1 MNFGVVYP
9 QTELEHDPVA
19 IRDYA
24 QAAEGLG
31 FSHILAYEHV
41 LGANPDRPG
50 GWQGP
55 YTHQHAFMEP
65 FVLFSFLAGQTQK
78 IGFVTGILILPQR
91 QTVLAAKQA
100 ACLDVLCDGRLRL
113 GVGLGWNEV
122 EFTALNQEFHNRG
135 RRIEEQIEVMR
146 LLWMHPLV
154 DYHGKW
160 HEIPDAG
167 LNPMPRARSIPVWLG
182 GHADPVLKRVAQMGD
197 GWMPNYRAPDDAA
210 PALEK
215 LDQYLASAGR
225 ARIKP
230 DLPGEA
236 QFGVE
241 ARIPYGEGN
250 PDVWHTLIKGWQNY
264 SATHIL
270 FNTMGAGLSS
280 AQEHIHAIHQIAH
293 EVGLA

>member
-78 IGFVTGILILPQR
+78 IGFATGILILPQR

-100 ACLDVLCDGRLRL
+100 ACLDVLCGGRLRL

-167 LNPMPRARSIPVWLG
+167 LNPMPRSALDTGMVWWSCRSGIEAGSTNGRWLDAKLPCSRRCRSGIGKDRPSIWQAQGGQGLTRIDRERPNLVSKRAFLMVMAIPMCG
-182 GHADPVLKRVAQMGD
+182 KR
-197 GWMPNYRAPDDAA
+197 
-210 PALEK
+210 
-215 LDQYLASAGR
+215 S
-225 ARIKP
+225 
-230 DLPGEA
+230 
-236 QFGVE
+236 
-241 ARIPYGEGN
+241 
-250 PDVWHTLIKGWQNY
+250 
-264 SATHIL
+264 
-270 FNTMGAGLSS
+270 
-280 AQEHIHAIHQIAH
+280 
-293 EVGLA
+293 